1 MNLRNISGGEVEL
14 SWSVAAQLMAG
25 VANFG
30 AVAAGNGW
38 SLQSWLGRYR
48 H

>member
-1 MNLRNISGGEVEL
+1 MNLRNISDGEAEL

-30 AVAAGNGW
+30 AA
-38 SLQSWLGRYR
+38 LGA
-48 H
+48 